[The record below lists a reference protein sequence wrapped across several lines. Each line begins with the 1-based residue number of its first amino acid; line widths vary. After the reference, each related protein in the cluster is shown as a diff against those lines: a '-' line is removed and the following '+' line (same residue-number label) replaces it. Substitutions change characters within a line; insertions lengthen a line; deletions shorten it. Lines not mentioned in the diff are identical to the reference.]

1 MSMWG
6 VRQLHWRSHALDL
19 ARNMLTGNK
28 WVTFAIVAVGVFM
41 ATLDSSVVN
50 VSLPAIAHHF
60 GVPLGAA
67 VEWIVMAYLVSVAA
81 LLLSVGRLADLV
93 GRKTIWLTGLGI
105 FTVAS
110 LACGAAPSLTTLI
123 IARAL
128 QGIGG
133 ACLMA
138 ISPAMLT
145 SAFPPEQR
153 GRAIGLNAVTVG
165 LGISSGPTL
174 GGLITEHSSFRYIF
188 LLNLPIGILGWIA
201 AYVLLPR
208 EPRPERASVHFD
220 VLGAVY
226 LAIALASLTA
236 GVSLGHELGW
246 TRVLPLCLLG
256 LVVLSALAFALHERR
271 HPHPVV
277 DFGLFRQRTFAS
289 ACVSLL
295 LSFIASFSL
304 SVMLPF
310 YFEQLRGWGS
320 AVTGLMLTPYPLT
333 LALIGPVSGSLA
345 DRFGTRW
352 LAAFGMVILS
362 GGLCALAGLGA
373 DNSKLDIIVRVLI
386 AGVGQA
392 LFQSPNNSALMGSAP
407 KPRQGLA
414 SGMLATGRVV
424 GQSLSVAMSGAIF
437 AGLGG
442 AEAGRLLRSGAADS
456 QLPALQQVFLH
467 SQNVTFLSLAGVALL
482 AAAAALG
489 RERAAPRQ
497 IKQAP

>member
-1 MSMWG
+1 MFLTWAQE
-6 VRQLHWRSHALDL
+6 RYTPALHELQD
-19 ARNMLTGNK
+19 MLTGHK
-28 WVTFAIVAVGVFM
+28 WITFAIVATGVFM
-41 ATLDSSVVN
+41 ATLDSSIVN

-81 LLLSVGRLADLV
+81 LLLSIGRLADLV

-110 LACGAAPSLTTLI
+110 LACGAAPSLPFLI
-123 IARAL
+123 AARAL
-128 QGIGG
+128 QGVGG

-153 GRAIGLNAVTVG
+153 GRAIGMNAVTVG
-165 LGISSGPTL
+165 LGISAGPTL

-188 LLNLPIGILGWIA
+188 LLNLPIGIAGWIA
-201 AYVLLPR
+201 AYMLLPR
-208 EPRPERASVHFD
+208 EPRPARASVHFD
-220 VLGAVY
+220 VPGAIY
-226 LAIALASLTA
+226 LAVALASLTA

-246 TRVLPLCLLG
+246 TRVLPVCLL
-256 LVVLSALAFALHERR
+256 VVVAVSGVAFALHERTHA
-271 HPHPVV
+271 HPIV
-277 DFGLFRQRTFAS
+277 DFSLFRQRTFAS
-289 ACVSLL
+289 ACASLL
-295 LSFIASFSL
+295 LSFIASFSV

-333 LALIGPVSGSLA
+333 LALVGPFSGSLA
-345 DRFGTRW
+345 DRVGTRW
-352 LAAFGMVILS
+352 LAALGMMILC
-362 GGLCALAGLGA
+362 GGLCSLALLGN
-373 DNSKLDIIVRVLI
+373 DNSKLDIIVRVSI
-386 AGVGQA
+386 AGFGQA

-407 KPRQGLA
+407 KGRQGLA

-442 AEAGRLLRSGAADS
+442 AEAGRLLRSGVLAAE
-456 QLPALQQVFLH
+456 LPALQQTFLH
-467 SQNVTFLSLAGVALL
+467 SQRVTFMSLAAVALL
-482 AAAAALG
+482 AAGAALV
-489 RERAAPRQ
+489 RERKRAWQPEQPR
-497 IKQAP
+497 

>member
-1 MSMWG
+1 
-6 VRQLHWRSHALDL
+6 
-19 ARNMLTGNK
+19 MLTSQK
-28 WVTFAIVAVGVFM
+28 WTTFAIIATGVFM

-50 VSLPAIAHHF
+50 VSLPAIANHF

-67 VEWIVMAYLVSVAA
+67 VEWIVMAYLVTVAA

-105 FTVAS
+105 FTAAS
-110 LACGAAPSLTTLI
+110 LACGAAPSLGALI
-123 IARAL
+123 VARAL
-128 QGIGG
+128 QGVGG

-145 SAFPPEQR
+145 AAFPPEQR

-165 LGISSGPTL
+165 LGISTGPTL

-188 LLNLPIGILGWIA
+188 LLNLPIGIAGWIA
-201 AYVLLPR
+201 AYVLLPK

-220 VLGAVY
+220 VPGALY
-226 LAIALASLTA
+226 LAVALASLTA

-246 TRVLPLCLLG
+246 TRMLPLCLLG
-256 LVVLSALAFALHERR
+256 LVVPSGIAFALHERK

-277 DFGLFRQRTFAS
+277 DFALFRQRTFAS
-289 ACVSLL
+289 ACLSLL

-320 AVTGLMLTPYPLT
+320 AATGLMLTPYPLT
-333 LALIGPVSGSLA
+333 LALVGPFSGALA
-345 DRFGTRW
+345 DRVGTRW
-352 LAAFGMVILS
+352 LAALGMVILCC
-362 GGLCALAGLGA
+362 GLCSLAALGSES
-373 DNSKLDIIVRVLI
+373 SKLDIIVRVLI
-386 AGVGQA
+386 AGFGQA

-407 KPRQGLA
+407 KQRQGLA

-424 GQSLSVAMSGAIF
+424 GQSLSVAFSGAIF
-437 AGLGG
+437 ASLGG
-442 AEAGRLLRSGAADS
+442 AEAGRLLRAGVSEA
-456 QLPALQQVFLH
+456 QLPALQQTFLH
-467 SQNVTFLSLAGVALL
+467 SQSVTFVSLAGVALL
-482 AAAAALG
+482 AAAAALV
-489 RERAAPRQ
+489 REHTAARQ
-497 IKQAP
+497 PKHLQ

>member
-1 MSMWG
+1 
-6 VRQLHWRSHALDL
+6 
-19 ARNMLTGNK
+19 MLTGNK
-28 WVTFAIVAVGVFM
+28 WITFAIVATGVFM

-67 VEWIVMAYLVSVAA
+67 VEWIVLAYLVTVAA
-81 LLLSVGRLADLV
+81 LLLSIGRLADLL
-93 GRKTIWLTGLGI
+93 GRKTIWLTGLGV

-110 LACGAAPSLTTLI
+110 LACGAAPSLRALI
-123 IARAL
+123 AARAL
-128 QGIGG
+128 QGVGG
-133 ACLMA
+133 ACMMA

-165 LGISSGPTL
+165 LGISTGPTL

-201 AYVLLPR
+201 AYTLLPK
-208 EPRPERASVHFD
+208 EPRPERRAVHFD
-220 VLGAVY
+220 VPGAIY
-226 LAIALASLTA
+226 LAVALASLTA

-256 LVVLSALAFALHERR
+256 LVVVSGVAFTLHERT

-277 DFGLFRQRTFAS
+277 DFALFRQRTFAS

-333 LALIGPVSGSLA
+333 LALVGPFSGSLA

-352 LAAFGMVILS
+352 LAALGMIILCL
-362 GGLCALAGLGA
+362 GLCSLAML
-373 DNSKLDIIVRVLI
+373 DRDSSKLDIIVRVLV
-386 AGVGQA
+386 AGFGQA

-407 KPRQGLA
+407 KQRQGLA

-424 GQSLSVAMSGAIF
+424 GQSLSVALSGAIF

-442 AEAGRLLRSGAADS
+442 AEAGRILRSGASNA
-456 QLPALQQVFLH
+456 QLPVLQQTFLH
-467 SQNVTFLSLAGVALL
+467 SQSVTFLSLAGVALL
-482 AAAAALG
+482 AAAAALV
-489 RERAAPRQ
+489 REHAQPRQ
-497 IKQAP
+497 LKQST

>member
-1 MSMWG
+1 M
-6 VRQLHWRSHALDL
+6 
-19 ARNMLTGNK
+19 TPNK
-28 WVTFAIVAVGVFM
+28 WLTFVVVAVGVFM

-67 VEWIVMAYLVSVAA
+67 VEWVVIAYLVSVAA
-81 LLLSVGRLADLV
+81 LLLSIGRLADLV
-93 GRKTIWLTGLGI
+93 GRRTVWLTGLGL
-105 FTVAS
+105 FTAAS
-110 LACGAAPSLTTLI
+110 LACAAAPSLTSLI
-123 IARAL
+123 VARAL
-128 QGIGG
+128 QGVGG

-153 GRAIGLNAVTVG
+153 GRAIGLNAITVG
-165 LGISSGPTL
+165 LGISTGPTL
-174 GGLITEHSSFRYIF
+174 GGLITEHGSFRYIF

-201 AYVLLPR
+201 AYMILPR
-208 EPRPERASVHFD
+208 EPKLNSERAAVHFD
-220 VLGAVY
+220 LLGALY
-226 LAIALASLTA
+226 LAVALASLTA

-246 TRVLPLCLLG
+246 TEPVPLCLLAT
-256 LVVLSALAFALHERR
+256 VAASALAFALHERV

-277 DFGLFRQRTFAS
+277 DFTLFRQRTFAS

-295 LSFIASFSL
+295 LSFIASFSV

-333 LALIGPVSGSLA
+333 LALVGPVSGALA

-352 LAAFGMVILS
+352 LAAGGMLILCC
-362 GGLCALAGLGA
+362 GLCALAGLGA
-373 DNSKLDIIVRVLI
+373 ESSKLDISVRVLL
-386 AGVGQA
+386 AGLGQA

-407 KPRQGLA
+407 RQRQGLA

-424 GQSLSVAMSGAIF
+424 GQSLSVAFSGAIF
-437 AGLGG
+437 VGFGG
-442 AEAGRLLRSGAADS
+442 AEAGRLLRAGATAA
-456 QLPALQQVFLH
+456 QLPELQQAFLH
-467 SQNVTFLSLAGVALL
+467 SQCITFLSLAGVALL
-482 AAAAALG
+482 AAGAALV
-489 RERAAPRQ
+489 RERAAPRLP
-497 IKQAP
+497 KH

>member
-1 MSMWG
+1 
-6 VRQLHWRSHALDL
+6 
-19 ARNMLTGNK
+19 MLTGNK
-28 WVTFAIVAVGVFM
+28 WTTFAIVATGVFM

-67 VEWIVMAYLVSVAA
+67 VEWIVMAYLVTVAA
-81 LLLSVGRLADLV
+81 LLLSIGRLADLV

-110 LACGAAPSLTTLI
+110 LACGAAPSLSALI
-123 IARAL
+123 VARAL
-128 QGIGG
+128 QGVGG
-133 ACLMA
+133 ACMMA

-165 LGISSGPTL
+165 LGISTGPTL
-174 GGLITEHSSFRYIF
+174 GGLITEHGSFRYIF

-201 AYVLLPR
+201 AYLLLPKQ
-208 EPRPERASVHFD
+208 PRPDRASVHFD
-220 VLGAVY
+220 VPGAIY
-226 LAIALASLTA
+226 LASALAGLTA

-246 TRVLPLCLLG
+246 TRTLPLCLL
-256 LVVLSALAFALHERR
+256 ALAALSGVAFGVHERK

-277 DFGLFRQRTFAS
+277 DFTLFRQRTFAS
-289 ACVSLL
+289 ACLSLL

-333 LALIGPVSGSLA
+333 LALVGPFSGALA

-352 LAAFGMVILS
+352 LAAIGMTILCAGLCSLAALS
-362 GGLCALAGLGA
+362 GES
-373 DNSKLDIIVRVLI
+373 SKLDIIARVLL
-386 AGVGQA
+386 AGFGQA

-407 KPRQGLA
+407 KQRQGLA

-424 GQSLSVAMSGAIF
+424 GQSLSVALTGAIF

-442 AEAGRLLRSGAADS
+442 AEAGRLLRSGASEA
-456 QLPALQQVFLH
+456 QLRPLQQTFLH
-467 SQNVTFLSLAGVALL
+467 SQSVTFLCLASVALL
-482 AAAAALG
+482 AAAAALV
-489 RERAAPRQ
+489 RERQPSKRFDGLSARGSQ
-497 IKQAP
+497 E

>member
-1 MSMWG
+1 
-6 VRQLHWRSHALDL
+6 
-19 ARNMLTGNK
+19 MLTGNK
-28 WVTFAIVAVGVFM
+28 WSTFAIVATGVFM

-81 LLLSVGRLADLV
+81 LLLSIGRLADLV
-93 GRKTIWLTGLGI
+93 GRKAIWLTGLGI
-105 FTVAS
+105 FTLAS
-110 LACGAAPSLTTLI
+110 LACGAAPSLNTLI
-123 IARAL
+123 VARAL
-128 QGIGG
+128 QGVGG

-153 GRAIGLNAVTVG
+153 GRAIGLNAITVG
-165 LGISSGPTL
+165 LGISTGPTL

-201 AYVLLPR
+201 AYVLLPK
-208 EPRPERASVHFD
+208 EPRPERSSVHFD
-220 VLGAVY
+220 VPGAIY
-226 LAIALASLTA
+226 LAVALASLTA

-246 TRVLPLCLLG
+246 TRTLPLCLLG
-256 LVVLSALAFALHERR
+256 LVVLSGLAFALHERK

-277 DFGLFRQRTFAS
+277 DFTLFRQRTFAS
-289 ACVSLL
+289 ACLSLL

-320 AVTGLMLTPYPLT
+320 AATGLMLTPYPLT
-333 LALIGPVSGSLA
+333 LALVGPFSGALA

-352 LAAFGMVILS
+352 LAAIGMVILS
-362 GGLCALAGLGA
+362 CGLCSLAMLGSE
-373 DNSKLDIIVRVLI
+373 NTKLDIIVRVLI
-386 AGVGQA
+386 AGFGQA

-407 KPRQGLA
+407 KQRQGLA

-424 GQSLSVAMSGAIF
+424 GQSLSVALSGAIF

-442 AEAGRLLRSGAADS
+442 AEAGRLLRSGGSAAS
-456 QLPALQQVFLH
+456 LQQTFLH
-467 SQNVTFLSLAGVALL
+467 SQSVTFVSLAGVALL
-482 AAAAALG
+482 AAAAALV
-489 RERAAPRQ
+489 REHTAPRRV
-497 IKQAP
+497 KQSL